1 MVTQSITQVALLAS
15 SVENSRSS
23 NSAGKVAAQRQ
34 TISVEV
40 TEVETQEVEI
50 ELTQESLE
58 NVVSQ
63 LKAYVQNSQRDLNF
77 SVDEATGRVVV
88 KVINSTTDEVIRQ
101 IPSEE
106 MLAISRHL
114 LESLETDEPKGFLIE
129 LKA

>member
-106 MLAISRHL
+106 MLAISRHI